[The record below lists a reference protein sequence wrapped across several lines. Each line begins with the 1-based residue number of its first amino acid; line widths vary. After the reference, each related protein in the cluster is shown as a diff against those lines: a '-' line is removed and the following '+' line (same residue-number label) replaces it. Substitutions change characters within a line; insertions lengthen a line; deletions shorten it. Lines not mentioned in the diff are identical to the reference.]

1 MKYREDCMF
10 LGGDF
15 NGRIEERGARN
26 WEEEGG
32 GGKKIQRQGGKCR
45 GEETDE
51 MDSNGKKQGD
61 EELERINIGSGGE
74 TVIDYGIV
82 SEEAWERVEEFRI
95 GERVESGLLPLEIS
109 IRNEP

>member
-1 MKYREDCMF
+1 MF

-15 NGRIEERGARN
+15 NGRIGERGARN

-32 GGKKIQRQGGKCR
+32 GWEKKIQRQGGKYR

-109 IRNEP
+109 ISNEP

>member
-1 MKYREDCMF
+1 VCYQVQRRLYVLGRGLQRENRRKRSKK
-10 LGGDF
+10 LG
-15 NGRIEERGARN
+15 R
-26 WEEEGG
+26 GG
-32 GGKKIQRQGGKCR
+32 GRKSKDKVENAEGKRLMKWITM
-45 GEETDE
+45 E
-51 MDSNGKKQGD
+51 KKQGD

>member
-1 MKYREDCMF
+1 MF

-15 NGRIEERGARN
+15 NGRRGERGARN

-32 GGKKIQRQGGKCR
+32 GRKSKDKVENAEGKRLMKWITM
-45 GEETDE
+45 E
-51 MDSNGKKQGD
+51 KKQGD